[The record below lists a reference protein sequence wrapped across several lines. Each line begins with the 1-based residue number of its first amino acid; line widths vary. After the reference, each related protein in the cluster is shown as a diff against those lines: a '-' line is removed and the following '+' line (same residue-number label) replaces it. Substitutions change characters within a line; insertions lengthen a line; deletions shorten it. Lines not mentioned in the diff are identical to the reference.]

1 MKITNKI
8 ITYIRKVS
16 SHTTTPKQLIKLEPP
31 RDTFIKSARPFEVS
45 PENIL
50 TVKKNVFGEYVF
62 MDGKKEVG
70 FASIKIHEWTYGD
83 TKKFPEDWFEKDAT
97 TNLYGKRIM
106 KPYMYVS
113 EFSMNDRINKKSLVK
128 RDKKYGTMAMQHLL
142 ALAREKGCDYRIAL
156 YAGQLGR
163 TKFMP
168 GRFYHKMGFSLPYD
182 KSHALEMME
191 FKYNKELKK
200 LIKEGIS
207 QEEAERTLEQMNIYL
222 PEKQDGRYISEY
234 GEMFLSNPECVI
246 NYPLK

>member
-8 ITYIRKVS
+8 VTYIRKVS
-16 SHTTTPKQLIKLEPP
+16 SHVTPPKQLTNLEPP
-31 RDTFIKSARPFEVS
+31 HDTFVRTSRPFEVS
-45 PENIL
+45 PDNIL

-70 FASIKIHEWTYGD
+70 FADIKIHEWTYGD
-83 TKKFPEDWFEKDAT
+83 TKKFPEDWFEEDSP

-106 KPYMYVS
+106 KPYMYIS
-113 EFSMNDRINKKSLVK
+113 RFSMNDRVGQRKLVK

-142 ALAREKGCDYRIAL
+142 GIAREKGCDYRIAL
-156 YAGQLGR
+156 YAGQLGG

-182 KSHALEMME
+182 KTQELEMME
-191 FKYNKELKK
+191 FKYNRELKK

-207 QEEAERTLEQMNIYL
+207 QEEAKKALELMNIYL
-222 PEKQDGRYISEY
+222 PEKQNGRYISEY
-234 GEMFLSNPECVI
+234 GEMFLSNPECI
-246 NYPLK
+246 IDYPLK